1 MTQDDTLPVFIFEP
15 QRDAREG
22 AVAVWAEAGYEV
34 VQAGTAEEATAILE
48 EGARLSLVLLP
59 ATSAG
64 NELAQYIKD
73 FSDIRAPVVVTVRAD
88 ESVPRQRA
96 DEMGAVAY
104 LRAPFSVGAV
114 EMLLQLAPELALL
127 RQRVDQIPE
136 AEQGEPAAKLT
147 TRTGFHQFEDVKDLL
162 VVEVR
167 RAKRY
172 GYPLSLLL
180 IRLDPIPALQQID
193 RPELPREITGGLA
206 VAISRSVRVIDLPIH
221 YADDSILVF
230 LPHTDLAGAE
240 EVGRR
245 IKRRIKRITYRDEA
259 LTCQLT
265 ASVGVAGVSA
275 GDNLTFSKLIKNA
288 ASALRVAQL
297 KGGDRVMKRFANP
310 TSRLEPLDTSAATE
324 ILAVETPLDDD
335 FDGGPTLTS
344 KAALVALD
352 TIIGEPADEAAADGG
367 APDEGMPIVEAVDG
381 EADKADEGDKSDKS
395 DGAAR

>member
-1 MTQDDTLPVFIFEP
+1 MTQDDTLPLFIFEP
-15 QRDAREG
+15 QRDARESAAG
-22 AVAVWAEAGYEV
+22 VLGEAGFEV
-34 VQAGTAEEATAILE
+34 MLAGTPEEATAILE

-59 ATSAG
+59 ATAAG
-64 NELAQYIKD
+64 NELAQYIRD
-73 FSDIRAPVVVTVRAD
+73 FSDIRAPLVVMVAAD
-88 ESVPRQRA
+88 ESAPGQRA
-96 DEMGAVAY
+96 DELGAIAY
-104 LRAPFSVGAV
+104 LRLPFSVGAV
-114 EMLLQLAPELALL
+114 QMLLQLAPELALL
-127 RQRVDQIPE
+127 RQRAERVPE
-136 AEQGEPAAKLT
+136 AADGEPPKPT

-288 ASALRVAQL
+288 ASALRAAQL
-297 KGGDRVMKRFANP
+297 KGGDRVMKRFSNP

-324 ILAVETPLDDD
+324 LLSLETPGGAEGGDRVIDDD
-335 FDGGPTLTS
+335 FDGGPTITNRAS
-344 KAALVALD
+344 LVALP
-352 TIIGEPADEAAADGG
+352 TIIGEPADGGDDADGDEAKG
-367 APDEGMPIVEAVDG
+367 DAPD
-381 EADKADEGDKSDKS
+381 
-395 DGAAR
+395 